1 MSDTT
6 APPPL
11 LVIVTG
17 APGSGKTTLARA
29 LAASC
34 ALPLLCKDDLKESL
48 FDSLG
53 WSDRAWSRKVGMAS
67 IRLLFLVAERIL
79 AAGQPVIVE
88 SNFRGALDTPAFVAL
103 RERAPFASLQI
114 VCTCTREVALA
125 RFAARWR
132 AGERHPGHSE
142 GEQLAEL
149 TRALDADEFTPLDL
163 GGETLWLDTTNPAEV
178 DYAPLIAAIRRQL
191 AA

>member
-1 MSDTT
+1 MSKNT

-29 LAASC
+29 LAGAC

-53 WSDRAWSRKVGMAS
+53 WSDRAWSRRVGMAS
-67 IRLLFLVAERIL
+67 IRLLLLVAERIL

-88 SNFRGALDTPAFVAL
+88 SNFRGALDTKAFMAL
-103 RERAPFASLQI
+103 RERTPYAALQL

-125 RFAARWR
+125 RFAARWQ
-132 AGERHPGHSE
+132 AGERHPGHGE

-149 TRALDADEFTPLDL
+149 TRALDANEFAPLEL
-163 GGETLWLDTTNPAEV
+163 GGETLWLDTTDPAAV
-178 DYAPLIAAIRRQL
+178 DYDPLIAAIRTRL
-191 AA
+191 DA

>member
-1 MSDTT
+1 MSETI
-6 APPPL
+6 APSPL
-11 LVIVTG
+11 LVLVTG

-29 LAASC
+29 LATAC

-53 WSDRAWSRKVGMAS
+53 WSDRAWSRKLGMAS

-79 AAGQPVIVE
+79 TAGQPVIVE
-88 SNFRGALDTPAFVAL
+88 SNFRGALDTSAFVAL
-103 RERAPFASLQI
+103 GERAPYTPIQL

-125 RFAARWR
+125 RFAARWQ

-149 TRALDADEFTPLDL
+149 TRALDANEFTPLNL
-163 GGETLWLDTTNPAEV
+163 GGETLWLDTTDPAAV
-178 DYAPLIAAIRRQL
+178 DYTPFIAAIRTRL
-191 AA
+191 GV